1 MAEGDTP
8 KRKKAPFFSVR
19 RKWKT
24 LEYATWTVASV
35 LAVLV
40 AALPLGMAR
49 GHSVS
54 WLVGYSWVLAFVLL
68 LQAALFIPLRVR
80 RLGVRLLT
88 MPNLFRKQI
97 TLYISV
103 VLIPGLLMSLFILAA
118 AVAQEMGIQW
128 LVSIWALV
136 GLVVSVL
143 ALTVW
148 AICFAVWDFNHRV
161 NDALLVIT
169 NGMELAAKLDFDAPI
184 IAPSQDEIGL
194 VSEIFNQVTRMLK
207 TRVYV
212 LQALFNNVRIFSGL
226 LDEERLLNHTLKT
239 FKNLEKVDEIVI
251 ALRDDANGEMYIR
264 KISSERPE
272 IVGLRFAAGE
282 GVLGRL
288 LKNPELTVYS
298 GEEYEEAFRKDP
310 KEKKLWGK
318 PDSVM
323 AVPLAYKGMLTGGI
337 IFYNMD
343 FVDQLDMK
351 KDYIQ
356 GLSNQI
362 AIFLENARLY
372 QMVIRDRLTGLFV
385 HNFIEAE
392 LENLLAQAR
401 RYKFPVSFLMFDV
414 DKFKGIN
421 DQYGHPVGN
430 QLLVAIAQAMRSVSR
445 DADLPARYGG
455 DEFEIVLPHTDKDG
469 GKVYAE
475 KLRKAVADI
484 RLEVAPGTEVHVTIS
499 VGLATYP
506 DDAPA
511 ADKLQQA
518 ADNALYGAKAL
529 GRNCIVLYQTP
540 AEAPK

>member
-1 MAEGDTP
+1 MAEEGKP
-8 KRKKAPFFSVR
+8 KRKKPPFFSMR
-19 RKWKT
+19 RRWKT
-24 LEYATWTVASV
+24 VQYAAWTVAAAALGMV
-35 LAVLV
+35 L
-40 AALPLGMAR
+40 ALPLGAAR
-49 GHSVS
+49 SHPVS
-54 WLVGYSWVLAFVLL
+54 WTVGYCWGLAFVLL
-68 LQAALFIPLRVR
+68 LLAALIIPLRVR
-80 RLGVRLLT
+80 RLGVKLLT
-88 MPNLFRKQI
+88 LPNLFRKQI
-97 TLYISV
+97 ILYISV
-103 VLIPGLLMSLFILAA
+103 VLIPVGLLCLFILSAA
-118 AVAQEMGIQW
+118 LAQGAGIPW
-128 LVSIWALV
+128 LASIWALV
-136 GLVVSVL
+136 GLVVCVL

-184 IAPSQDEIGL
+184 VAPSQDEIGL

-239 FKNLEKVDEIVI
+239 FKNLEKVEEIII
-251 ALRDDANGEMYIR
+251 ALRDEVNGEMYVR
-264 KISSERPE
+264 KCSSERPE
-272 IVGLRFAAGE
+272 IAGLRFAPGE

-288 LKNPELTVYS
+288 LNNPDMTVYT
-298 GEEYEEAFRKDP
+298 GEEYEEAFRKDA
-310 KEKKLWGK
+310 KEKKMWGK
-318 PDSVM
+318 PDAVM
-323 AVPLAYKGMLTGGI
+323 AVPLAYKGMLTGAI

-430 QLLVAIAQAMRSVSR
+430 QLLTAIARAMRAISR

-455 DEFEIVLPHTDKDG
+455 DEFEIVLPHTDKEG
-469 GKVYAE
+469 GRVYAE
-475 KLRKAVADI
+475 KLRKAIADI

-499 VGLATYP
+499 AGLATYP
-506 DDAPA
+506 DDAPTA
-511 ADKLQQA
+511 EKLQLA

-540 AEAPK
+540 VEAPK